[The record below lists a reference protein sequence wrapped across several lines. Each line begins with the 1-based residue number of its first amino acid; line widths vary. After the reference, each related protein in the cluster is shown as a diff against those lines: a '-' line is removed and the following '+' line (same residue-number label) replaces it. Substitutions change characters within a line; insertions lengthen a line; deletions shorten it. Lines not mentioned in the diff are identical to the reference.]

1 MTDLLEMKVTSPT
14 GHDTPIKRFKEF
26 MMYGTAQFMQRAA
39 TEILISMDKNN
50 AKAKKCTKYLA
61 KIIDVGATGLGVAA
75 GLGPMSKSVGS
86 ATGTISTELMNEIVK
101 TKAHKKSKR
110 VEKFLES
117 FEPESELWIMFILEC
132 FAELFL
138 RYVFYFSCS
147 SSQFLLKGFQ

>member
-75 GLGPMSKSVGS
+75 GLGPMRPH
-86 ATGTISTELMNEIVK
+86 
-101 TKAHKKSKR
+101 AHSR
-110 VEKFLES
+110 G
-117 FEPESELWIMFILEC
+117 
-132 FAELFL
+132 A
-138 RYVFYFSCS
+138 
-147 SSQFLLKGFQ
+147 GA